1 MPRSCRED
9 YQAAFVDSSHDQ
21 ANSTMLQAN
30 KTGGSIMPGVVQPNG
45 GTFRTPLVRLC
56 AACRQGLR
64 QKLGWG
70 GKDTA
75 IVVAVS
81 T

>member
-1 MPRSCRED
+1 
-9 YQAAFVDSSHDQ
+9 
-21 ANSTMLQAN
+21 
-30 KTGGSIMPGVVQPNG
+30 MPGVVQPNG